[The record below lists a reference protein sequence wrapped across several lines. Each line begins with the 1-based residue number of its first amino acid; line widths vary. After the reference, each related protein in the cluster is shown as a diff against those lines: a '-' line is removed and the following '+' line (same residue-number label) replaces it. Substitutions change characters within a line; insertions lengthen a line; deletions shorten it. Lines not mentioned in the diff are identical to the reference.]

1 MRKVLPPRAKCD
13 VAKQRRAHYRSRSK
27 SQRTYAII
35 YYLRLSTISSF
46 WQHKKRVV
54 HCTVS
59 QLWLTSRLHSF
70 QTTLDISEQQQK
82 SCRTSCLCVSLLKWV
97 KRTSHW
103 RVFFFFAFSSFSCVN
118 LCGEIPSLQST
129 HFVSVIREK
138 QRARSIFLQSGK
150 NSFVLG
156 NCATPC
162 RVFAYCRWWGRSIIH
177 KVIINFFFSF
187 FRRVHFLP
195 CLAAGCFSPSARH

>member
-1 MRKVLPPRAKCD
+1 MNGVEHEKSSSLLPRAKCD

-103 RVFFFFAFSSFSCVN
+103 RVFFFCVQLILLREFMRRNPVSSINPLRVCHTGKTTRTQHLS
-118 LCGEIPSLQST
+118 P
-129 HFVSVIREK
+129 IRK
-138 QRARSIFLQSGK
+138 K
-150 NSFVLG
+150 
-156 NCATPC
+156 
-162 RVFAYCRWWGRSIIH
+162 
-177 KVIINFFFSF
+177 
-187 FRRVHFLP
+187 
-195 CLAAGCFSPSARH
+195 